1 MLKNNPNNL
10 KTNTKTSNPLP
21 PKENS
26 SNFRSTSKFV
36 SRKPRSSNED
46 FDQIIL
52 EIKRVTRVT
61 GGGKKLSF
69 RAAILLG
76 NHRDKIGFGIAK
88 GSDVP
93 QAIEKAKKEAMKNII
108 TIPIKND
115 TIPFAV
121 SGKYCASKVLLK
133 PAKAGKGIIAGGVLR
148 DIIKMTNIK
157 NITTK
162 ILGGSHNVVNNTR
175 AFLLAIS
182 KLNTVQNKENKINNE
197 KGDTQNKNNFKENDN
212 IEQYA
217 DKQSEV
223 TI

>member
-10 KTNTKTSNPLP
+10 KTKNKTSNQSSER
-21 PKENS
+21 ENS
-26 SNFRSTSKFV
+26 SAFSSPNKFM
-36 SRKPRSSNED
+36 SHKPRMSNED

-76 NHRDKIGFGIAK
+76 NHKNKIGFGIAK

-93 QAIEKAKKEAMKNII
+93 QAIDKAKKEAMKNII

-121 SGKYCASKVLLK
+121 SGKYCASRVLLK
-133 PAKAGKGIIAGGVLR
+133 PAKTGKGIIAGGVLR
-148 DIIKMTNIK
+148 DIIKMTSIK
-157 NITTK
+157 DITTK
-162 ILGGSHNVVNNTR
+162 ILGSSHNVVNNTR

-182 KLNTVQNKENKINNE
+182 KLNNILDKDNKINNG
-197 KGDTQNKNNFKENDN
+197 KGDNQDKSNFKENNN